1 MVKRVAVADTDIANL
16 LNNYFHND
24 VEVMLT
30 DLTLLEEDYDL
41 VCIQDGEPDI
51 SSGADSYNV
60 INVHYSLLPA
70 FAQKDAM
77 KTAFTSGVKVG
88 GITIHKVE
96 KDNFFGK
103 IIAQFPA
110 LIGNTTHF
118 DEYKSELESLRDKLL
133 PAVVD
138 SILND
143 RVFDFEDMI
152 KPSCH
157 GACGGCK
164 GCSH

>member
-1 MVKRVAVADTDIANL
+1 MAKRVAVADIDIANL
-16 LNNYFHND
+16 LNNYFNED
-24 VEVMLT
+24 VEIVQT
-30 DLTLLEEDYDL
+30 DLTRLDGDYDL
-41 VCIQDGEPDI
+41 VCIQDDELDI
-51 SSGADSYNV
+51 SSADLYNV

-96 KDNFFGK
+96 KDNFYGK
-103 IIAQFPA
+103 ILAQFPV

-118 DEYKSELESLRDKLL
+118 DEYKSELEALRDKLL

-143 RVFDFEDMI
+143 RVFDFEDMM

-157 GACGGCK
+157 GGCGGCN

>member
-1 MVKRVAVADTDIANL
+1 MAKRVAVSDIGIAKL
-16 LNNYFHND
+16 LNNYFNNS
-24 VEVMLT
+24 VEIIQT
-30 DLTLLEEDYDL
+30 DLTRLEGDYDL
-41 VCIQDGEPDI
+41 VCVQDSEADI
-51 SSGADSYNV
+51 SSVADSCNI

-70 FAQKDAM
+70 FAQKDAL
-77 KTAFTSGVKVG
+77 KTVFTSGVKVG

-96 KDNFFGK
+96 KDNFYGK
-103 IIAQFPA
+103 IIAQFPV

-118 DEYKSELESLRDKLL
+118 DEYKSELEAVRDKLL

-143 RVFDFEDMI
+143 RVFDFEDMM